1 MAAAA
6 ERRGPG
12 LIRSL
17 AGALLLGAIGFG
29 LGLGVGA
36 SWEDPDLLVTAL
48 AGERRSLE
56 LPEPTPETRVAAPPP
71 LGARDPEAAPAA
83 VSAPPADSSTDSS
96 AGSAAP
102 AAAPPEPSAADEASA
117 PPRGSAAEPAAAA
130 GFSVQVGAFSD
141 RSAAGGLEQRLE
153 QGGLPTFVTGAA
165 SEGPQR
171 WRVRVG
177 PVPTREEAERLAGRL
192 KREHGLPTWVV
203 AHDD

>member
-12 LIRSL
+12 LIWSLVGAMLL
-17 AGALLLGAIGFG
+17 AGVGFG

-48 AGERRSLE
+48 AGERRSLA
-56 LPEPTPETRVAAPPP
+56 LPEPTPEARVAAPPP
-71 LGARDPEAAPAA
+71 LGSRDPETVPA
-83 VSAPPADSSTDSS
+83 VSAPPSEAS
-96 AGSAAP
+96 AGSAASAP
-102 AAAPPEPSAADEASA
+102 VPPEPPAAHAGEAPAPGSA
-117 PPRGSAAEPAAAA
+117 PSA

-153 QGGLPTFVTGAA
+153 EGGLPTFVTGAA
-165 SEGPQR
+165 GQGPQR

-177 PVPTREEAERLAGRL
+177 PVSTRDEAERLAGRL
-192 KREHGLPTWVV
+192 KREHGRP
-203 AHDD
+203 

>member
-1 MAAAA
+1 M
-6 ERRGPG
+6 
-12 LIRSL
+12 
-17 AGALLLGAIGFG
+17 LLGAVGFG

-48 AGERRSLE
+48 AGERRSLA
-56 LPEPTPETRVAAPPP
+56 LPEPTPETRVATPPP
-71 LGARDPEAAPAA
+71 LGSREPGPAG
-83 VSAPPADSSTDSS
+83 VSAPPPDAS
-96 AGSAAP
+96 AGSTAP
-102 AAAPPEPSAADEASA
+102 AAASSEPAAPADPAALPKAGPP
-117 PPRGSAAEPAAAA
+117 GSAAAPAA

-153 QGGLPTFVTGAA
+153 ERGLPTFVTGAA
-165 SEGPQR
+165 GEGPQR

-177 PVPTREEAERLAGRL
+177 PVSTRDEAERLAGRL